1 MRIIGDPVK
10 QRPVKWGRTVLK
22 FKVFVYFICYLTA
35 RCSTDGRYVNSDV
48 IKKCIEE
55 KNMAIVLVQDTHNS
69 QGRF

>member
-1 MRIIGDPVK
+1 MKNMKNLMIAIDAMGGDNAP
-10 QRPVKWGRTVLK
+10 LE
-22 FKVFVYFICYLTA
+22 ICKGAIAACKEFEDIDLA
-35 RCSTDGRYVNSDV
+35 LVGNSEQ